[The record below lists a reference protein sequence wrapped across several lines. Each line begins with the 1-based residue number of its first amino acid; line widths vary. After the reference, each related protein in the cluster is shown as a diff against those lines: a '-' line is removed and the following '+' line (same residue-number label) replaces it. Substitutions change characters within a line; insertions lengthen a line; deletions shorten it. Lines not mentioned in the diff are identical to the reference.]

1 MADIHRLSEHIID
14 LAERLDGMA
23 DAAQG
28 KGTGRSGVG
37 ASWLIL
43 PAAGAGLYALAKNR
57 SFKRQAKGVM
67 DQAKSRATELPEDL
81 MGRIR
86 QTPQKSSSGNGG
98 GQSRRRTSS
107 TRKSSSRKTASSS
120 R

>member
-14 LAERLDGMA
+14 FAERLDGMA

-28 KGTGRSGVG
+28 KSTGRGSVG

-86 QTPQKSSSGNGG
+86 QTPQKSSTGNGG
-98 GQSRRRTSS
+98 QNRRRTSS